1 MASITYARLTATRF
15 CVRPLLN
22 RLQLRT
28 NRAWSQKTAS
38 RWLGTALSNHRTRL
52 RFPLAGSSALALQQ
66 NHDLRDLLRRTI
78 GSKPVRTAPESLSS
92 RRLSQTFK
100 LSDGRTL
107 GFAEY
112 GSPNGIPAFFLHGYV
127 GSRADG
133 VEWHE
138 TAERLH
144 VRIICIDRP
153 GFGLSSFQPNRR
165 ILDLPGDIRQLA
177 RHLNLAPYYVFGQ
190 SGGGP
195 YALACAYVL
204 PKGEVKGVGVVAGM
218 APWEFGSKGM
228 KWQNRLIFNA
238 LATVPR
244 LVRIFVDWVWVPRLQ
259 RQSKEELEKEYKKK
273 LASLKARDRAVL
285 ADATAVKAAVATLQ
299 KAFQQSAAGAVQE
312 GTLFT
317 KDWGFRLEDV
327 KKHRVLMW
335 WGTEDENAPIDMGRL
350 MAQRLP
356 NAELIEFQGDTHF
369 TLIPKRYPEILARL
383 IRGEERR
390 RPSPVG
396 RRV

>member
-1 MASITYARLTATRF
+1 MIAARL

-22 RLQLRT
+22 RHQLGINHSWRPKT
-28 NRAWSQKTAS
+28 KTAS
-38 RWLGTALSNHRTRL
+38 RWLGTALSNQRTRL
-52 RFPLAGSSALALQQ
+52 PLPPAGSSAWGLQRNQ
-66 NHDLRDLLRRTI
+66 HLRDLLLRRTI
-78 GSKPVRTAPESLSS
+78 GSKPSVTAPESLFSS
-92 RRLSQTFK
+92 RRLSQSFK

-133 VEWHE
+133 VEWHK
-138 TAERLH
+138 TAERLQ
-144 VRIICIDRP
+144 VRIICMDRP

-165 ILDLPGDIRQLA
+165 ILDLPGDLRQLA
-177 RHLNLAPYYVFGQ
+177 RHLNLGAYYVFGQ

-195 YALACAYVL
+195 YALACAYAL

-228 KWQNRLIFNA
+228 KWQNRVVFNA

-244 LVRIFVDWVWVPRLQ
+244 LVRVFVDWIWVPRLQ
-259 RQSKEELEKEYKKK
+259 RQSKKELEREYGKK
-273 LASLKARDRAVL
+273 LASLRARDGAVL
-285 ADATAVKAAVATLQ
+285 VADGAAAVRAAVATLQ
-299 KAFQQSAAGAVQE
+299 KAYQQSAAGAVQE

-327 KKHRVLMW
+327 KNHRVLLW
-335 WGTEDENAPIDMGRL
+335 WGTEDENAPIDMGRR

-356 NAELIEFQGDTHF
+356 NAELIEFNGDTHY

>member
-1 MASITYARLTATRF
+1 MASIRYGRVTVPRP
-15 CVRPLLN
+15 CIRPLLN
-22 RLQLRT
+22 RLQLGI
-28 NRAWSQKTAS
+28 NHSWSQKTTS
-38 RWLGTALSNHRTRL
+38 RGLGTAPSHHRTRL
-52 RFPLAGSSALALQQ
+52 PFPLAVSRAWGLQRNQ
-66 NHDLRDLLRRTI
+66 ALRDLLLRRRI
-78 GSKPVRTAPESLSS
+78 GSKPSFTAPESLSS
-92 RRLSQTFK
+92 RRLSQSFT

-133 VEWHE
+133 VEWHD
-138 TAERLH
+138 TAARLH
-144 VRIICIDRP
+144 VRIICMDRP

-165 ILDLPGDIRQLA
+165 ILDLPGDLRQLA
-177 RHLNLAPYYVFGQ
+177 RHLNLRAYYVFGQ

-195 YALACAYVL
+195 YALACAYAL

-228 KWQNRLIFNA
+228 KWQNRVIFNA

-244 LVRIFVDWVWVPRLQ
+244 LVRIFVETGSGCRGCN
-259 RQSKEELEKEYKKK
+259 
-273 LASLKARDRAVL
+273 AR
-285 ADATAVKAAVATLQ
+285 
-299 KAFQQSAAGAVQE
+299 E

-327 KKHRVLMW
+327 KNHRVLLW

-356 NAELIEFQGDTHF
+356 NAELIEFKGDTHY

-383 IRGEERR
+383 IRGEERER
-390 RPSPVG
+390 RSPILARDKNLAFSWSDV
-396 RRV
+396 

>member
-1 MASITYARLTATRF
+1 MASMTYSRATAPLLR
-15 CVRPLLN
+15 VRPPLN
-22 RLQLRT
+22 QLQLRI
-28 NRAWSQKTAS
+28 NRTWSQKTAS
-38 RWLGTALSNHRTRL
+38 RSLGTALSNHRTRL
-52 RFPLAGSSALALQQ
+52 QFPLAGFSALGLLRNQ
-66 NHDLRDLLRRTI
+66 DLRDLLRRTI
-78 GSKPVRTAPESLSS
+78 GSKPSLTAPESLSS
-92 RRLSQTFK
+92 RRLSQSFK

-112 GSPNGIPAFFLHGYV
+112 GLPTGIPAFFLHGYV
-127 GSRADG
+127 GSRVDG
-133 VEWHE
+133 AEWHD
-138 TAERLH
+138 TAEKLR

-177 RHLNLAPYYVFGQ
+177 RHLNLGPYYVFGQ

-195 YALACAYVL
+195 YALACAYAL
-204 PKGEVKGVGVVAGM
+204 PKNEMKAVGVVAGM

-228 KWQNRLIFNA
+228 KWQNRVIFNA

-244 LVRIFVDWVWVPRLQ
+244 LVRIFVDWIWVPRLQ
-259 RQSKEELEKEYKKK
+259 RQSKEQLEREYKKK
-273 LASLKARDRAVL
+273 LGSVKPRDRAVL
-285 ADATAVKAAVATLQ
+285 EDPAAIKAAVASLQ

-327 KKHRVLMW
+327 KKHRVLLW

-356 NAELIEFQGDTHF
+356 NAELIEFKGDTHF

-383 IRGEERR
+383 TGGEERWR
-390 RPSPVG
+390 RSPAG